1 MSVTLNDLEKIA
13 QLARLKLKDE
23 EKEKFLGQLNQIL
36 EYVEKLNEL
45 NTEGIEPLSHS
56 MDLIN
61 VMREDIEKPSL
72 PREKALENAPSKDE
86 EFFRVPKV
94 VSR

>member
-61 VMREDIEKPSL
+61 VMLEKPSL